1 MPYVPPYLSA
11 IPQSLQEEIRR
22 KMTAKLTELGEHSPE
37 KVEHMM
43 RFKIYDLK
51 ELIDIKDYVKWQMK
65 KFTGT
70 LQRSWRQAGGRKG
83 EVPCYGICGILNNA
97 FRAWERNRNRY

>member
-1 MPYVPPYLSA
+1 
-11 IPQSLQEEIRR
+11 
-22 KMTAKLTELGEHSPE
+22 
-37 KVEHMM
+37 M

-70 LQRSWRQAGGRKG
+70 LQRIWRQADGRKG
-83 EVPCYGICGILNNA
+83 ELPCYGICGILNNA